1 MKENKLMTDDYMQDN
16 VLDKIKEIIGMEE
29 FDDTKIL
36 IETDGKLSDDIA
48 LKNVVILIPCVI
60 KDDDKFCPQI
70 FLEKALFL

>member
-1 MKENKLMTDDYMQDN
+1 MKENKLMTDDYMLDN
-16 VLDKIKEIIGMEE
+16 VLDKIKEIIGIEE

-36 IETDGKLSDDIA
+36 IETDGKLPDDIA
-48 LKNVVILIPCVI
+48 LKNVVILIPRVI